1 MATARAENVALEFE
15 ANSEIMLAME
25 ASKEAYGAEG
35 EKARKTSGDQFKGHP
50 EEKKPDAM
58 FRMLAFRLAAL
69 VEKQKK
75 ELDGAVG
82 AMKEQYQETA
92 QRALQTMLI
101 TGKQAEKDKDMTAKR
116 CFDVKYKD
124 GQKQC
129 IRWILAAPAHP
140 EFMHALNVLKLCK
153 SRSREGQSNDEQGS
167 QGYQGRSQGRQ
178 KRRWL
183 FLRPKEAPKEVN
195 RETSTAK
202 SSAVHQDKKRGGNP
216 WFEFT
221 EENLTMARCEPSE
234 E

>member
-1 MATARAENVALEFE
+1 MFAKETSQKEQREDKGQQEEGPEDEAQLVKMIARLTLQHEFERMATARAENVALEFE

-35 EKARKTSGDQFKGHP
+35 EKARKTSGDQFKGHL
-50 EEKKPDAM
+50 EGKKPDAM

-82 AMKEQYQETA
+82 TLKEQYQETT

-101 TGKQAEKDKDMTAKR
+101 TGKQAEKDKDMRAKR
-116 CFDVKYKD
+116 CFDVKYNKD

-140 EFMHALNVLKLCK
+140 EFMHAINTMKQTK
-153 SRSREGQSNDEQGS
+153 IM
-167 QGYQGRSQGRQ
+167 
-178 KRRWL
+178 
-183 FLRPKEAPKEVN
+183 EV
-195 RETSTAK
+195 
-202 SSAVHQDKKRGGNP
+202 VQI
-216 WFEFT
+216 
-221 EENLTMARCEPSE
+221 
-234 E
+234 